1 MYKNKLPKSGE
12 IVFVQLNSNSD
23 NYVTLV
29 DYELSGL
36 VLCTEITKYKAD
48 LKGIVRS
55 NEIFSVMVMDIDEEG
70 KNIDLSYAK
79 IKFDKR
85 EHLKNCYQSQNR
97 FFKFIES
104 SKTNRTNEFVEK
116 HLIPENY
123 NEAMLN
129 NKNVPKE
136 KFDKFL
142 LDPESFTDDKIL
154 IDYVKSK
161 VIMKPYE
168 CVLEFKLCVF
178 DNTSL
183 SKLKEILEKI
193 KNIDTEIEINCRS
206 SPFYQIKVKNINL
219 EFIKDKYETVKE
231 NIILITNKYNSVLE
245 FEKEYKIIKN
255 FEIDIL

>member
-1 MYKNKLPKSGE
+1 MYRNRLPKSGE

-29 DYELSGL
+29 DYELNGL

-48 LKGIVRS
+48 LKGVVRH
-55 NEIFSVMVMDIDEEG
+55 NEIFPVMVIEIDEEG

-79 IKFDKR
+79 IKHDKR

-97 FFKFIES
+97 FYKFIES
-104 SKTNRTNEFVEK
+104 SKTNKTNEFVEK
-116 HLIPENY
+116 HLTPEDY

-129 NKNVPKE
+129 DKNVPKE

-142 LDPESFTDDKIL
+142 LNPDSFTDDKTL

-161 VIMKPYE
+161 VVMKPYE
-168 CVLEFKLCVF
+168 CALEFKLCVF

-183 SKLKEILEKI
+183 IKLKEILEKI
-193 KNIDTEIEINCRS
+193 KNIDSEIEINCRS

-231 NIILITNKYNSVLE
+231 NITKITDEYNCVLE
-245 FEKEYKIIKN
+245 FEKEFKIVKN
-255 FEIDIL
+255 FEIDIS

>member
-12 IVFVQLNSNSD
+12 IVFVQLQNN

-29 DYELSGL
+29 DYDLNGL

-48 LKGIVRS
+48 LKGVVKH
-55 NEIFSVMVMDIDEEG
+55 NDIFPVMVINIDEEG
-70 KNIDLSYAK
+70 KNIDLSYSK
-79 IKFDKR
+79 IKYNKR
-85 EHLKNCYQSQNR
+85 DFLKSCYVSQNR
-97 FFKFIES
+97 FNKFIVS
-104 SKTNRTNEFVEK
+104 SKTEINEFVEK
-116 HLIPENY
+116 HLIPEDY
-123 NEAMLN
+123 IESVLN

-136 KFDKFL
+136 KFENFL
-142 LDPESFTDDKIL
+142 LNPHSFTDNKNL

-161 VIMKPYE
+161 VVLKPYE

-183 SKLKEILEKI
+183 INLKEILGKI
-193 KNIDTEIEINCRS
+193 KNIDFEIEINCRS

-219 EFIKDKYETVKE
+219 EFIKDKFETLKE
-231 NIILITNKYNSVLE
+231 NITIITNEYNCVLE
-245 FEKEYKIIKN
+245 FEKEFNIIKN